1 MSLTPQTP
9 QDRHLIDDLRR
20 DIDLARELAYYLV
33 SDIDPLHEL
42 GPDIAR
48 ARELARSCARN
59 LDREIVRA
67 RNFDRHIV
75 SARNLASARNLGRVH
90 ARAAR
95 DLASIRDL
103 LKAHSLART
112 RAGQLD
118 VVLRSA
124 VRKADLL
131 YRTWKG
137 RGPQNPAVSSTAPER
152 PPVRPRRVAIR
163 AADIAAKALPVA
175 HRARY
180 RDEYQ
185 SELYELAAAGAS
197 WWQQM
202 RYAIRLLDRSWELRY
217 ELRKPAAR
225 RARP

>member
-1 MSLTPQTP
+1 MNLTPQTP

-67 RNFDRHIV
+67 RNFDRHMV
-75 SARNLASARNLGRVH
+75 SARNLASARNLGRV
-90 ARAAR
+90 RE
-95 DLASIRDL
+95 LASIRGL
-103 LKAHSLART
+103 LKAHSPART

-137 RGPQNPAVSSTAPER
+137 CGPQNPAVSSTAPER

-163 AADIAAKALPVA
+163 VADIAAKALPVA
-175 HRARY
+175 YRGRY

-202 RYAIRLLDRSWELRY
+202 LYAIRLLDRSWELHY
-217 ELRKPAAR
+217 ELRKPATR